1 MKTKPFIFLFFLCF
15 LLSSY
20 DLESSIL
27 AKSPRTTGAYDNV
40 SGLQQQAMASSPV
53 NLTST
58 SVITNVTWNKNEHF
72 IEVNIDPWPD
82 DFSPTTIWVDGDEI
96 PTGDEPGRIV
106 IRPNV
111 ELDQSPDGFI
121 IGTLPWVTGL
131 DNIAFPCRGSLQ
143 LGFPDGSFTNAYD
156 YNLVVQ
162 GCITGMGNAAKPPQ
176 DKTNGQTISGPIDR
190 DTVWSGE
197 ILIAGNVYVPEGVT
211 LTIEPG
217 TIVRF
222 KHYRG
227 YKEPEKRLGI
237 TVDGTI
243 IAKGSPDQ
251 PIYFTSDAD
260 DPQNGDWRMI
270 RVSNSDKSIFSYV
283 VVEFGQQGLNFW
295 SGKTKVQNSVV
306 RWNNWEGIYFESY
319 AQGEVS
325 NTHIYQNGYNGIAA
339 EQYNHLVIDHCLIEE
354 NGTAG
359 VHLDATDAVIT
370 SSIFLKNGAGGVSV
384 DNSAT
389 VVLKGVLSSQ
399 NSEGVATG
407 EGNNA
412 IQVGNVHI
420 VDNRN
425 CQVCGDSEKI
435 EDDTP
440 VPGEIAF
447 DLAPDMSYALGY
459 TPGDEELDH
468 YAYVYDAEDETRA
481 VVKKVGE
488 NLGLTWAVAWDGE
501 ALWTASLWA
510 EYYRIDPDSGE
521 ILTQFQGP
529 GSQIWGLTF
538 DGEHLWALDFAER
551 MIYEIDPAS
560 GQTLSS
566 FPSPDPDNGC
576 KGLTWD
582 GQYLYVA
589 GWASD
594 YVYIMDRS
602 GNRIGTIEKDD
613 WGNGG
618 LAWDGEYFWS
628 PGGPGIVKTTK
639 DGRNVGWIYAASEGT
654 WDMAWGD
661 GLLWASQR
669 TNENWSDAKI
679 YGIEIRNLQ
688 NY

>member
-1 MKTKPFIFLFFLCF
+1 MKTKPFIFFISLCF
-15 LLSSY
+15 LFSSFE
-20 DLESSIL
+20 LKSAAIGESAPGNESDGN
-27 AKSPRTTGAYDNV
+27 AFG
-40 SGLQQQAMASSPV
+40 QQQLKVASTPENRPSPS
-53 NLTST
+53 L
-58 SVITNVTWNKNEHF
+58 ITNITWNDNNHY
-72 IEVNIDPWPD
+72 IEVKVEPWPD
-82 DFSPTTIWVDGDEI
+82 DFSPTKILVDGQEI
-96 PTGDEPGRIV
+96 PTGDAPGRIM
-106 IRPNV
+106 IRPNA

-131 DNIAFPCRGSLQ
+131 DDIAFPCLGSLQ
-143 LGFPDGSFTNAYD
+143 LGFPDGSVTNAYAYD
-156 YNLVVQ
+156 LIEQ
-162 GCITGMGNAAKPPQ
+162 GCKTGAGKAAQHPQDPTSGQTTSGRIAKDTRWSGDILITG
-176 DKTNGQTISGPIDR
+176 D
-190 DTVWSGE
+190 
-197 ILIAGNVYVPEGVT
+197 VYVPEGVT
-211 LTIEPG
+211 LTIDPG
-217 TIVRF
+217 TVVRF

-243 IAKGSPDQ
+243 IAEGSPDQ
-251 PIYFTSDAD
+251 PIYFTSGAD

-270 RVSNSDKSIFSYV
+270 RVSNSDESIFSYV

-295 SGKTKVQNSVV
+295 SGKPKVQNSVV

-325 NTHIYQNGYNGIAA
+325 NTHVYQNGYNGIAA
-339 EQYNHLVIDHCLIEE
+339 EQYNDLVIDHCLIEE
-354 NGTAG
+354 SGTSG
-359 VHLDATDAVIT
+359 IHLDATNAVIT
-370 SSIFLKNGAGGVSV
+370 SSIFLNNGAGGVSV
-384 DNSAT
+384 DNGAS
-389 VVLKGVLSSQ
+389 VILKGVLSSQ
-399 NSEGVATG
+399 NGEGVATG
-407 EGNNA
+407 EGNNI
-412 IQVGNVHI
+412 IQVGNVQI
-420 VDNRN
+420 TGNRN
-425 CQVCGDSEKI
+425 CQICGDSEEI

-440 VPGEIAF
+440 IPEEITF
-447 DLAPDMSYALGY
+447 DFSPDMSYALGY
-459 TPGDEELDH
+459 TPGDKGLDK

-510 EYYRIDPDSGE
+510 EYYRIDPNSGE
-521 ILTQFQGP
+521 ILTHFQGP

-538 DGEHLWALDFAER
+538 DGKHLWALDFAER
-551 MIYEIDPAS
+551 MIYEIDPAN

-582 GQYLYVA
+582 GEYLYVA
-589 GWASD
+589 GWASNFV
-594 YVYIMDRS
+594 YVMDRS
-602 GNRIGTIEKDD
+602 GDLVGTIERND

-679 YGIEIRNLQ
+679 YAIEIRELQ
-688 NY
+688 GY

>member
-1 MKTKPFIFLFFLCF
+1 
-15 LLSSY
+15 
-20 DLESSIL
+20 
-27 AKSPRTTGAYDNV
+27 
-40 SGLQQQAMASSPV
+40 
-53 NLTST
+53 
-58 SVITNVTWNKNEHF
+58 
-72 IEVNIDPWPD
+72 
-82 DFSPTTIWVDGDEI
+82 
-96 PTGDEPGRIV
+96 V
-106 IRPNV
+106 IRPNA

-131 DNIAFPCRGSLQ
+131 DNIAFPCLGSLQ
-143 LGFPDGSFTNAYD
+143 LGFPDGSLTKVYD
-156 YNLVVQ
+156 YNLVEQ
-162 GCITGMGNAAKPPQ
+162 GCKTGAHNAAKPRQ
-176 DKTNGQTISGPIDR
+176 DQTGGQIVSGRIAQ
-190 DTVWSGE
+190 DTVWSDE
-197 ILIAGNVYVPEGVT
+197 ILIAGDVYVPEGVT
-211 LTIEPG
+211 LTINPG

-227 YKEPEKRLGI
+227 YKEPEKRLGL

-243 IAKGSPDQ
+243 IAEGSPDQ

-295 SGKTKVQNSVV
+295 SGKPKIQNSVV

-339 EQYNHLVIDHCLIEE
+339 EQYNDLVIDHCLVED
-354 NGTAG
+354 NGTSG
-359 VHLDATDAVIT
+359 VHLDATDAIIT
-370 SSIFLKNGAGGVSV
+370 SSSFLENGAGGISV
-384 DNSAT
+384 DNSAS
-389 VVLKGVLSSQ
+389 VFLKGVLSSQ

-407 EGNNA
+407 EGNNV
-412 IQVGNVHI
+412 IQVGNVQI
-420 VDNRN
+420 TGNRN
-425 CQVCGDSEKI
+425 CQICGDSQKI
-435 EDDTP
+435 EDDTT
-440 VPGEIAF
+440 VPEEIAF
-447 DLAPDMSYALGY
+447 DFSPDMSYALGY
-459 TPGDEELDH
+459 TPGDEDLDK

-501 ALWTASLWA
+501 AVWTSTLWA
-510 EYYRIDPDSGE
+510 EYYRIDPNNGK
-521 ILTQFQGP
+521 ILTHFQGP

-538 DGEHLWALDFAER
+538 DGDHLWALDFAER

-560 GQTLSS
+560 GETLSS

-576 KGLTWD
+576 KGITWD
-582 GQYLYVA
+582 GEYLYVA
-589 GWASD
+589 GWASNFV
-594 YVYIMDRS
+594 YVMDRS
-602 GNRIGTIEKDD
+602 GNLVSTIEKGD

-628 PGGPGIVKTTK
+628 PGRSGIVKTTK

-661 GLLWASQR
+661 GLLWVSQR

-679 YGIEIRNLQ
+679 YGIEIRELQ
-688 NY
+688 GY